1 MLGGGGAGLVGAAA
15 VVNCGLVPLVVLFNT
30 GLEIAVTYY
39 KVIPLLWA
47 TIAAFLHTSVTA
59 FFYTSVTACFIS
71 TTASYTSITDRMFY
85 FYDNNSMTV
94 YFYD

>member
-39 KVIPLLWA
+39 KVIPLLWV
-47 TIAAFLHTSVTA
+47 TIAAFPYTSMAA
-59 FFYTSVTACFIS
+59 FSDTSVTACFIS
-71 TTASYTSITDRMFY
+71 MTVFYTSMTDRMFY
-85 FYDNNSMTV
+85 FYD
-94 YFYD
+94 